1 MVVAIRNRFFL
12 VFRENIELVVDRVW
26 CLVCG
31 VCGVGKM
38 CSFGGFALFC
48 SVRQFNTV
56 LLFWG

>member
-1 MVVAIRNRFFL
+1 MRHGGGVEIVVEVRNRFFL

-38 CSFGGFALFC
+38 CSFGGFALF
-48 SVRQFNTV
+48 
-56 LLFWG
+56 L